1 MRDSLC
7 MLRHLSACVV
17 TLMLLCSPVRAEEE
31 YSALRVFGIDEI
43 RLGGMK
49 HNLESSRGK
58 SGVGFTFA
66 QEGGFDVNAE
76 VLFNSPWPK
85 PENPIIDFLL
95 RPRPMLGATVSTQ
108 GDTSQIYLGAAW
120 TLPLFDIFF
129 IEGTFGGAVH
139 DGPLTST
146 WPNFAEAYGCRVNFH
161 EFGVRRGRAGRELAR
176 DGNDRA
182 YVERRALP
190 AQSRPHQLWRATRVQ
205 IRSLSGPAP
214 ANPHGSTQGP
224 DYPFAAAN

>member
-1 MRDSLC
+1 MRDSQG

-17 TLMLLCSPVRAEEE
+17 TLLLLCSPARAEGE
-31 YSALRVFGIDEI
+31 YSPLRAFGIDEI

-49 HNLESSRGK
+49 HNLESNRGK
-58 SGVGFTFA
+58 SGVGYTFA

-129 IEGTFGGAVH
+129 VEGTFGGAVH

-161 EFGVRRGRAGRELAR
+161 ESASVGVALGQNWRVMGTIEHMSNGGLCQLNPGLTNYGAR
-176 DGNDRA
+176 LG
-182 YVERRALP
+182 YKF
-190 AQSRPHQLWRATRVQ
+190 
-205 IRSLSGPAP
+205 
-214 ANPHGSTQGP
+214 NP
-224 DYPFAAAN
+224 